1 MSSEW
6 PIKPLS
12 QVAEVITGFP
22 FKGEDYLPPHKGVR
36 VVRGDNVTE
45 RYVRWGE
52 KEKCWSEVTPA
63 LRPYVLRTG
72 DIVIGMDGSKVGR
85 NFAAIGSED
94 NGTLLAQR
102 VARVRARE
110 GVSQDFVRYAICNPS
125 FTGYVKAVHTGTS
138 IPHISKGQ
146 IEKFE
151 ISVPPLQTQISI
163 AAILS
168 ALDDRITLLRETNT
182 TLEAIAQALFK
193 SWFVDFDPVHA
204 KMQGRAPEGMDEA
217 TAALFPDSI
226 EE

>member
-1 MSSEW
+1 MNSEW
-6 PIKPLS
+6 PIQPLS

-52 KEKCWSEVTPA
+52 KEKCWSEISPA
-63 LRPYVLRTG
+63 LQPYVLRTS
-72 DIVIGMDGSKVGR
+72 DIVIGMDGSKVGK
-85 NFAAIGSED
+85 NFAAIGSDD

-110 GVSQDFVRYAICNPS
+110 GACQDYLRYAICNPL
-125 FTGYVKAVHTGTS
+125 FTDYVKAVHTGTS

-151 ISVPPLQTQISI
+151 IRVPPLQKQISI

-193 SWFVDFDPVHA
+193 LLWSNKKGHPIRLKD
-204 KMQGRAPEGMDEA
+204 
-217 TAALFPDSI
+217 
-226 EE
+226 